1 MALVFIKL
9 IIERYN
15 MFSML
20 KSREKEKVWL
30 LDGTDRCDRC
40 SAQAYVK
47 IISKN
52 GLDLLFCGHHYNKI
66 MDNAV
71 GYDKM
76 MKFALEVVDERSR
89 LEENKQSG
97 ESD

>member
-1 MALVFIKL
+1 MALDFIKQT
-9 IIERYN
+9 IEGYN

-20 KSREKEKVWL
+20 KPKEEEQVWL
-30 LDGTDRCDRC
+30 LDATDRCDRC
-40 SAQAYVK
+40 AAQAYVK
-47 IISKN
+47 VIGKN
-52 GLDLLFCGHHYNKI
+52 DLSLLFCGHHYNKI

-89 LEENKQSG
+89 L
-97 ESD
+97 